1 MDDLV
6 TTVSIRAGRQYVK
19 AISALARQRD
29 QRIGDLVREAVDAQH
44 GDTLQRFV
52 EFFDANS
59 VASTQQKDVKDVS

>member
-6 TTVSIRAGRQYVK
+6 TTVSIRASRQYIK
-19 AISALARQRD
+19 AISALARQRE

-44 GDTLQRFV
+44 GDTLRRFV

-59 VASTQQKDVKDVS
+59 VASTQQAEVEHDK